1 MIRKTQNTI
10 VGMEQSDR
18 SRRPVR
24 RVMGTGSG
32 ALVAYPSFSEPIT
45 SIPHVSADFS
55 RMNNSYGAVPN
66 NGHMQRIPYTQT
78 NHAPHMPNN
87 SSVNVQ
93 KPNDSYFNQILEKHK
108 KDLTIMFKE
117 NFGIELKDK
126 TLVCQKSYP

>member
-66 NGHMQRIPYTQT
+66 NGHMQRIPYTQP
-78 NHAPHMPNN
+78 NHAPHVPNN
-87 SSVNVQ
+87 SSVDMQ
-93 KPNDSYFNQILEKHK
+93 KPNDSYFN
-108 KDLTIMFKE
+108 
-117 NFGIELKDK
+117 
-126 TLVCQKSYP
+126 